1 MTTPEATS
9 RRDRVQ
15 SALAWLVALLA
26 VVAVW
31 RTRIELAHA
40 IPDWNREDPRGLLKS
55 DPALLYWFTER
66 IAENEGRIPDDLAH
80 TNAVQWPD
88 TVDARVEFPQ
98 AQMWLA
104 ANTWRWFGGGWAL
117 HEWCVVLFSGLAA
130 AAGLAVFGLARE
142 LSGSRALGLVA
153 LGTWCLL
160 PASWRTTSYVLLG
173 EDLSFPAFVAHLW
186 LLARAARVRTP
197 VAFLLAGLALL
208 VAMVSWHAAGF
219 FIAMEAGALLAWT
232 LRSGENP
239 LRVRHAWLTLLPLAL
254 GCLGEPFL
262 RGKLQLLSLPM
273 QICAA
278 LAGLAWLE
286 RLREA
291 RQRPALGL
299 AARTGL
305 GLALLAS
312 AAGIS
317 LVASRAL
324 GGGLG
329 DYSHVFGLIA
339 AKLRHLGQLPAD
351 PEDLPFE
358 VRILWQGPFDTLPPL
373 SLALHLSTSLAGFAL
388 FFVVCLPNWWHGRGR
403 ASEAILALFGAV
415 ALLASW
421 LILRTAILAAV
432 LLPLASVLAAA
443 RWRAGRERL
452 VTGLAAVLLLGPP
465 CLWFGELLRVSA
477 HENTWYNP
485 EHVSELGQAL
495 DAIRTLV
502 PAGEPVSSDEVN
514 STAILAHTGHPILV
528 QPKYE
533 SAAARARLQEYRM
546 VATRG
551 TPAELAGYL
560 REHRTR
566 YLAYDWRILW
576 ASRYQAGIPYSVNG
590 MPRGSALAQRTQD
603 PEHLPGFDLLWQ
615 SPGGRFALYELQS
628 ER

>member
-1 MTTPEATS
+1 MK
-9 RRDRVQ
+9 

-26 VVAVW
+26 VTAVW
-31 RTRIELAHA
+31 RTRIELTHA
-40 IPDWNREDPRGLLKS
+40 IPGWNRSDPEGLLKS
-55 DPALLYWFTER
+55 DPALLYWFTTR
-66 IAENEGRIPDDLAH
+66 IAENGGHIPDDLAH
-80 TNAVQWPD
+80 TDAVQWPD

-104 ANTWRWFGGGWAL
+104 ANTWRWFGGGMAL
-117 HEWCVVLFSGLAA
+117 HEWCVVLFSALAA
-130 AAGLAVFGLARE
+130 AAGLGVYALARE
-142 LSGSRALGLVA
+142 LSGSRCLGLVA
-153 LGTWCLL
+153 LGTWALL

-197 VAFLLAGLALL
+197 AAFLAAGLALL
-208 VAMVSWHAAGF
+208 LAMVSWHAAGF
-219 FIAMEAGALLAWT
+219 LVAMEAGALLTWT

-239 LRVRHAWLTLLPLAL
+239 LRVRHACLTLLPFAL
-254 GCLGEPFL
+254 GCLFEPFL

-273 QICAA
+273 QMCAA

-286 RLREA
+286 RRREA
-291 RQRPALGL
+291 RQRPGLGL
-299 AARTGL
+299 AARSGVA
-305 GLALLAS
+305 LALLAG

-317 LVASRAL
+317 LLASRAL
-324 GGGLG
+324 GRGLG

-339 AKLRHLGQLPAD
+339 AKLRHLGELPAD
-351 PEDLPFE
+351 PLALPFE

-373 SLALHLSTSLAGFAL
+373 SLALHLSTSLVGFAL
-388 FFVVCLPNWWHGRGR
+388 FFAVSLPIWRHGRGR
-403 ASEAILALFGAV
+403 ATEAILALFGAV

-432 LLPLASVLAAA
+432 LLPLASVLVAA

-452 VTGLAAVLLLGPP
+452 VAGLAALLLLGPP
-465 CLWFGELLRVSA
+465 ALWFGELMRVTA

-485 EHVSELGQAL
+485 EHVGELRQTL
-495 DAIRTLV
+495 DAIRKFV

-533 SAAARARLQEYRM
+533 STAARARLQEYRM

-551 TPAELAGYL
+551 TPAELAAYL
-560 REHRTR
+560 GDHRAR

-590 MPRGSALAQRTQD
+590 MPRGSALAQMAQD
-603 PEHLPGFDLLWQ
+603 PEHLPGFTLLWK
-615 SPGGRFALYELQS
+615 SPGGRFRLYELAS